1 MREIYI
7 VCIAVGVVM
16 FILNLFMFFAIRSIS
31 AVVGNQIKKDTY
43 RIFASYDEIL
53 EEKSRELERIE
64 SRIQGQSISETT
76 VSILQ
81 DGKTS
86 TPIVARAKRKK
97 YNPEYLNENFAVEY
111 HSVAKTFAI
120 SPEKVITNIG
130 RMKDDSRGKLAESVL
145 EKISYDTV
153 YEMLALSKE
162 SQWELLQDI
171 LEVEEKEFV
180 LTLAPSSENFDLLEL
195 YNELKMQ
202 KKYNNE
208 TLFVKTSRMN
218 KNFEE
223 LPEDLEITLDTKL
236 CKGVQVIS
244 GDKMYDFSIGE
255 RDIG

>member
-16 FILNLFMFFAIRSIS
+16 LVLNLFMFLAIRSIS
-31 AVVGNQIKKDTY
+31 AVVGNQIKKDTL
-43 RIFASYDEIL
+43 RIFSVYDDLL

-64 SRIQGQSISETT
+64 ARIQGQSISETT
-76 VSILQ
+76 SSVIREGGS
-81 DGKTS
+81 S
-86 TPIVARAKRKK
+86 TPIVARAKHKK
-97 YNPEYLNENFAVEY
+97 YNPEYLNGNFASEY

-120 SPEKVITNIG
+120 SPEKVIANIG
-130 RMKDDSRGKLAESVL
+130 KTKDDSRGKLAEGILV
-145 EKISYDTV
+145 KFPYDTI
-153 YEMLALSKE
+153 YEMLALTSE
-162 SQWELLQDI
+162 SQWEVLQEI
-171 LEVEEKEFV
+171 LEEDEMAYLQTLV
-180 LTLAPSSENFDLLEL
+180 LDSEHLDLLEL

-202 KKYNNE
+202 QKYNNG

-218 KNFEE
+218 KNFDE